1 MKMLRH
7 LRHLVFGGR
16 TTKRLPKGM
25 LERLPKF
32 EEFMRKA
39 EFLGMSREDVAQ
51 LMIVFHDFD
60 VFQQGHIVFFE
71 FLMGIDVERTPFTHH
86 IFAEVLDDDKN
97 GRVDYREFVAAFYA
111 FCTLTKRSLASLA
124 FQCYAQEY
132 PAGLHRTRL
141 ELRLE
146 ECKLLVDSTFGPR
159 RSAARDATE
168 LALTTLLEKNG
179 GGIARDEF
187 LVWAF
192 RNERALYP
200 AFSIQQALIK
210 SCLGAAY
217 WRDLG
222 KKRERR
228 FGTMT
233 WLDIED
239 AYDRKVLRD
248 AADQG
253 LAEPACLGVRV
264 DAEREAKKD
273 DEPDDDDDAAAPP
286 TTAAPRRRR
295 RSSTATITSPNGHK
309 RVISTSAT
317 RNRWARSASEPVP
330 VATAV
335 EGDRGEDLPMS
346 PKAVVVDRRAQR
358 RSKTFPAPQ
367 KPAPRQIRVAPAPEP
382 EPEPRKERQLT
393 RSERRRRSTNK
404 DAADRGLLT
413 AMYIHRERPAQG
425 AVGSEWHQ
433 ESLVAAEEKPADP
446 WDPENMKT
454 PPKRKRK
461 PKGSVLKRKR
471 DEVWRATPVAK
482 WKLAS
487 PERDALLR
495 ASE

>member
-60 VFQQGHIVFFE
+60 VVQQGHIVFFE

-217 WRDLG
+217 WKDLG

-273 DEPDDDDDAAAPP
+273 EAG
-286 TTAAPRRRR
+286 RRRR
-295 RSSTATITSPNGHK
+295 RRRRPTDDRRAAPPAAVVDGDDH
-309 RVISTSAT
+309 
-317 RNRWARSASEPVP
+317 PVP

-433 ESLVAAEEKPADP
+433 EALVETEEKPADP